1 MISSL
6 KGTIGDIGPGT
17 IEVVVGD
24 VGYEVH
30 VPTSVYS
37 SAAVGQPV
45 RLNVHTIV
53 REDAITLFGFGST
66 DERASF
72 RQLITVTGV
81 GPKLALA
88 VISSFNVDGLKRAI
102 AAGDVDAL
110 TAVPG
115 VGKRS
120 AQRIVME
127 LKDKM
132 GLPFAVEGTGALAEA
147 SEALSHLGYSTVE
160 VRDALERVPADE
172 ATPVEDLVK
181 AALKQLART

>member
-6 KGTIGDIGPGT
+6 RGTVGWVGQGT
-17 IEVVVGD
+17 IEVVVAD

-30 VPTSVYS
+30 VSTGL
-37 SAAVGQPV
+37 AAVASVGRET
-45 RLNVHTIV
+45 RLCVHTVV
-53 REDAITLFGFGST
+53 REDAITLFGFET
-66 DERASF
+66 ADERASF

-88 VISSFNVDGLKRAI
+88 VLSSFSVDGLKRAI

-115 VGKRS
+115 VGKRG

-132 GLPFAVEGTGALAEA
+132 GLPFATDRTGALAEA
-147 SEALSHLGYSTVE
+147 SDALSHLGYSTVE
-160 VRDALERVPADE
+160 VRDALERIPADE

-181 AALKQLART
+181 AALKELART